1 MNKRD
6 TTHRRE
12 IAQVAKDVHVVDRRV
27 KPPLS
32 AAPEQQEQELRR
44 GNIHR
49 RPELLR
55 FLPDGHSA
63 VSSRGAFIAG
73 AALCVAASTI
83 LLSRSIHPSIHP
95 SKLTEHRNS
104 RTGAC

>member
-1 MNKRD
+1 M
-6 TTHRRE
+6 
-12 IAQVAKDVHVVDRRV
+12 AKDVHVVDRRV

-83 LLSRSIHPSIHP
+83 LLSRSIHPSIQTH
-95 SKLTEHRNS
+95 EHRNS